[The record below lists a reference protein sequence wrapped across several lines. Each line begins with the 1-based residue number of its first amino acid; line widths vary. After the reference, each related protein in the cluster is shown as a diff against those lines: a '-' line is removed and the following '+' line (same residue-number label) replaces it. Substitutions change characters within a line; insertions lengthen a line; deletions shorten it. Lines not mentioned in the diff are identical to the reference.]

1 MNSIEIEQRYGI
13 PFCKRQSL
21 AIVRGAGD
29 RVWDSE
35 GRQYLDFSSGWG
47 VTSLGHCHPRIQ
59 QALQQQAALLM
70 QNPNSG
76 FTYSPARAELMLKL
90 APLLPAPL
98 SHMYFLNSGA
108 EANDAAIK
116 MARKLTGRTGI
127 VSTLR
132 SFHGRTLNTLSA
144 SGSAEAAQMHRPW
157 FPDNRFVP
165 YDDLPAMDTAI
176 DGQTAAVIVE
186 PIQGEGGIR
195 LPDPAYLSAVQKLCR
210 ARGALLIVDEIQTGI
225 CRSGSL
231 FAVDQCQPAVEP
243 DMMTLGKGL
252 AGGFPFAAL
261 LMSFA
266 CASKVQPGD
275 HGGTYCG
282 NPLGCAVATA
292 VLDYLLEHEVATRAA
307 GMGTVLGNALV
318 GLTVEYPDIIVEQRG
333 RGLLQA
339 LQLRDEALLEQLN
352 QACLQQG
359 LMLIPT
365 RNAVLRLLPSLL
377 VSEAEIREAMDKLS
391 RALAAVRAREITLD
405 CCASDIA

>member
-13 PFCKRQSL
+13 PFCKRQAL
-21 AIVRGAGD
+21 CIVRGDGN

-35 GRQYLDFSSGWG
+35 GREYLDFSSGWG
-47 VTSLGHCHPRIQ
+47 VTSLGHCHPLIQ
-59 QALQQQAALLM
+59 QALKEQAGLLM

-76 FTYSPARAELMLKL
+76 FTYSPARAALMQRL
-90 APLLPAPL
+90 APQLPSPL
-98 SHMYFLNSGA
+98 THMYFVNSGA

-116 MARKLTGRTGI
+116 MARKITGRTGI

-144 SGSAEAAQMHRPW
+144 SGSSAAAQLHKPW
-157 FPDNRFVP
+157 FPANRFVP
-165 YDDLPAMDTAI
+165 YDDLPAMDSAI
-176 DGQTAAVIVE
+176 DAQTAAVIVE

-195 LPDPAYLSAVQKLCR
+195 LPDPGYLSAVQRLCR

-252 AGGFPFAAL
+252 GGGFPFAAL
-261 LMSFA
+261 LMSGA
-266 CASKVQPGD
+266 CAGQVQPGD

-292 VLDYLLEHEVATRAA
+292 VLDYLLAENVASRVAA
-307 GMGTVLGNALV
+307 MGVVLGNQLARL
-318 GLTVEYPDIIVEQRG
+318 GAEYPEIIVEQRG

-339 LQLRDEALLEQLN
+339 LQLTDDETVQTLSE
-352 QACLQQG
+352 ACLRQG

-365 RNAVLRLLPSLL
+365 RNGVLRLLPSLL
-377 VSEAEIREAMDKLS
+377 VSEAEIDEAMDKLA

-405 CCASDIA
+405 CCASDSA